1 MKVVLITGS
10 YPPDICG
17 VAEYTERLAEALE
30 KAGAKVILFTGKN
43 WSPANAFEL
52 NREIGGLAADVL
64 HMQYPATGYGWH
76 LGPQVLS
83 LLRPF
88 VTTIHEC
95 SQTHILRR
103 LSLFPF
109 TVRAQ
114 KIIFTNE
121 YEQVYSRRFAPW
133 IEDRSTV
140 VPIGNGIPQGS
151 DSVDRLPKVVTNFGL
166 IRPRKGLE
174 DVIEMARLF
183 KERANGLSVRIVGT
197 ILPGYEDYYERLRK
211 EANDLPVQWALSL
224 NGAPLSHALAET
236 EVAYLP
242 FPDGASER
250 RSSLIAM
257 LANKSSIITTHG
269 VHTPSAM
276 EKAVQFAGSPTEA
289 VALAEDLF
297 NNPRRLEATQSRA
310 EEYAA
315 RFSWSS
321 IAAEHMAIYQQL
333 VGPRA

>member
-17 VAEYTERLAEALE
+17 VAEYTERLAEALQR
-30 KAGAKVILFTGKN
+30 AGAEVVVVTGKKWN
-43 WSPANAFEL
+43 IANAVPL
-52 NREIGGLAADVL
+52 NREIRQIGADVL
-64 HMQYPATGYGWH
+64 HIQYPATGYGWH
-76 LGPQVLS
+76 LGPQSLS
-83 LLRPF
+83 LLQPF

-103 LSLFPF
+103 LSLYPF
-109 TVRAQ
+109 TLRAPEV
-114 KIIFTNE
+114 IFTNE
-121 YEQVYSRRFAPW
+121 FEQEYSRRFAPW
-133 IEDRSTV
+133 IKGRSTV
-140 VPIGNGIPQGS
+140 IPIGNGVPLGP
-151 DSVDRLPKVVTNFGL
+151 DSVDALPNVVTNFGL

-174 DVIEMARLF
+174 QVIEMARLF
-183 KERANGLSVRIVGT
+183 RERANGLSVRIVGT
-197 ILPGYEDYYERLRK
+197 VLPGYEDYYAQLQK
-211 EANDLPVQWALSL
+211 EASSLPLKWVLGL
-224 NGAPLSHALAET
+224 NGTSLANTLAET

-257 LANKSSIITTHG
+257 LANKAAIITTRG
-269 VHTPSAM
+269 PHTPSAM
-276 EKAVQFAGSPTEA
+276 EKAVQFAESPTEA